1 MLLFSQID
9 GYYEQLFKEL
19 DIPDSYYEKAK
30 TSYSSFNRWLGRDDS
45 ILRGYEPEIFLQ
57 GSFKLGTVIK
67 PLGEDDSYDI
77 DMVCKFNNLSKQI
90 ISQNDL
96 KTLLGK
102 EVTSYATSHGM
113 IQKPKNGKRC
123 WTLNYIDG
131 AKFHMD
137 ILPCLDDSGKFI
149 DQLETLD
156 FAETTIYKEKAVAI
170 TDKRS
175 KVYSEISN
183 DWEISNPQ
191 GYFLWFQDQSNFI
204 EKRAMLAEAFH
215 MKAEELEE
223 YKVKTPLQKTIQ
235 ILKRHR
241 DIMFKDNPDK
251 KPSSI
256 IIATL
261 AGKSYSGGDN
271 IRDVLKDVV
280 ENMHSHIEDTEG
292 VYRVLNPVNPIENF
306 ADKWNDD
313 RSLKYY
319 YDNWIKEVKK
329 TLTDYNNTINIY
341 GEEFQKR
348 ISEGLGIPVSKAK
361 SMVDD
366 TQAIK
371 IVNSIP
377 HRQKLKWNMDELT
390 VVHIIA
396 TKTKN
401 GFSRPKI
408 FQSGEFLAKNVDL
421 RFEATAE
428 NIKQYEIHWQV
439 TNTGADAKNNSCL
452 RGEFCDGQIIE
463 GKRIKKEK
471 TSYIGTHLV
480 ECYLVK
486 NGTCYGK
493 SKPFIVNIKDGISFE
508 W

>member
-1 MLLFSQID
+1 
-9 GYYEQLFKEL
+9 
-19 DIPDSYYEKAK
+19 
-30 TSYSSFNRWLGRDDS
+30 
-45 ILRGYEPEIFLQ
+45 
-57 GSFKLGTVIK
+57 
-67 PLGEDDSYDI
+67 
-77 DMVCKFNNLSKQI
+77 
-90 ISQNDL
+90 
-96 KTLLGK
+96 
-102 EVTSYATSHGM
+102 
-113 IQKPKNGKRC
+113 
-123 WTLNYIDG
+123 
-131 AKFHMD
+131 
-137 ILPCLDDSGKFI
+137 
-149 DQLETLD
+149 
-156 FAETTIYKEKAVAI
+156 
-170 TDKRS
+170 
-175 KVYSEISN
+175 
-183 DWEISNPQ
+183 
-191 GYFLWFQDQSNFI
+191 
-204 EKRAMLAEAFH
+204 MLAEAFH

-241 DIMFKDNPDK
+241 DIMFKDKPDK

-408 FQSGEFLAKNVDL
+408 FQSGEFLEKNVDL